1 MTKRTKLI
9 IIALLSAAA
18 LFAAAS
24 ATPIKYPQ
32 KEYNAYATMEAQAVP
47 ASPTVI
53 IKGPAI
59 FGGGWISCT
68 GTQTITLTDGNG
80 ASWLPVIAWAGPQA
94 TSLNLF
100 GGAYV
105 SGNLSITASAT
116 GCIYSV
122 WWRQ

>member
-1 MTKRTKLI
+1 MTKVIL
-9 IIALLSAAA
+9 IALLSVAVI
-18 LFAAAS
+18 FAAAS

-68 GTQTITLTDGNG
+68 GTQTITLTDGNS
-80 ASWLPVIAWAGPQA
+80 ASWLPVIPWAGPQA

-100 GGAYV
+100 AGAYV
-105 SGNLSITASAT
+105 SGSLSITASAT